1 MNGQGGTDKGLIHG
15 VDEAINSRAST
26 AARVLGDKETGE
38 EVNEQCC
45 M

>member
-1 MNGQGGTDKGLIHG
+1 MNGQGGIDKGSTNG
-15 VDEAINSRAST
+15 VDEVINSSAST

-38 EVNEQCC
+38 KVDEQCC